1 MNRKK
6 VLITEGN
13 YNSKY
18 RHIKKD
24 GKMLTD
30 EEIKKVRKNIVTI
43 SLGNVQNMIRS
54 GGIKPTHLDNG
65 YRISFSLGIMR
76 ENLRLLHLSVSN
88 TKGATDIGIAQSIA
102 KDVIGE
108 DVQMVGSMNVKN
120 IIHFM
125 KAEKEDTMSELM
137 KDIDDKRK

>member
-1 MNRKK
+1 
-6 VLITEGN
+6 
-13 YNSKY
+13 
-18 RHIKKD
+18 
-24 GKMLTD
+24 MLTD